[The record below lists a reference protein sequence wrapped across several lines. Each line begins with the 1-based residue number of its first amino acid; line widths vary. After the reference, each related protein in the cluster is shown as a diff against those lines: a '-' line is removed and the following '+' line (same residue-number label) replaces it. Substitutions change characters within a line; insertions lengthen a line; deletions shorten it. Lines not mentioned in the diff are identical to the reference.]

1 MSLSN
6 QEQMRALRQEHQV
19 QLAELDAERAVRLNE
34 AACQLA
40 VTLASLRDEHDV
52 YSPNLLRNRRYIDNE
67 PSSALT
73 EEEAVLLPEARAIVD
88 RIAEALDITRR
99 VITAEPPR
107 LTRGTRVEP
116 RAGRI
121 PS

>member
-6 QEQMRALRQEHQV
+6 QEQMRSLRQEHQV

-40 VTLASLRDEHDV
+40 VTLASLRDDRDA

-67 PSSALT
+67 PSSVLT
-73 EEEAVLLPEARAIVD
+73 EEEAVLLPEARAIID

-99 VITAEPPR
+99 VIIAEPPR
-107 LTRGTRVEP
+107 FTRGTRVEP
-116 RAGRI
+116 RPGRI
-121 PS
+121 PN